1 MKEKTKMT
9 NNNNAIVN
17 QNSDFLFIYEASM
30 CNPNGDPDQENKPRM
45 DYETKTNLV
54 SDVRIKRYIRD
65 YLISKNNKIFVSMEN
80 DKKVSADTKLNSIIN
95 DYTVDKVK
103 FNSLTSNNKILQDSW
118 NNLLALAEMK
128 EASYLDIK
136 QLANKK
142 GANDAEKKKNKE
154 LNEKFKDFNNLFLDA
169 VIKQELI
176 DIRMFGGAF
185 AVGGFDKTYTGP
197 IQINWG
203 YSLNPV
209 ELVKSNSIVTI
220 MSDDSSTFGDDH
232 RLYYSL
238 IAVHGT
244 VNKYFATKTGLT
256 DSDLAAF
263 RNAIIHSIPA
273 MPTRSKLGQY
283 PVLYLE
289 LQYKS
294 EYDGY
299 LKDLRNKLSIT
310 TKNEMDESCI
320 RDFSDINLDLSD
332 LQTLLNDKNAI
343 ISTVHLWERDDF
355 NSNIDIKDENNKSKV
370 QRIPSYVL
378 TPAS

>member
-1 MKEKTKMT
+1 
-9 NNNNAIVN
+9 
-17 QNSDFLFIYEASM
+17 
-30 CNPNGDPDQENKPRM
+30 
-45 DYETKTNLV
+45 
-54 SDVRIKRYIRD
+54 
-65 YLISKNNKIFVSMEN
+65 
-80 DKKVSADTKLNSIIN
+80 
-95 DYTVDKVK
+95 
-103 FNSLTSNNKILQDSW
+103 
-118 NNLLALAEMK
+118 
-128 EASYLDIK
+128 
-136 QLANKK
+136 
-142 GANDAEKKKNKE
+142 
-154 LNEKFKDFNNLFLDA
+154 
-169 VIKQELI
+169 
-176 DIRMFGGAF
+176 
-185 AVGGFDKTYTGP
+185 
-197 IQINWG
+197 
-203 YSLNPV
+203 
-209 ELVKSNSIVTI
+209 
-220 MSDDSSTFGDDH
+220 
-232 RLYYSL
+232 
-238 IAVHGT
+238 
-244 VNKYFATKTGLT
+244 
-256 DSDLAAF
+256 F